1 VDRWFDPKRL
11 VTLQALNQRHVADEH
26 ACWKGPDNKSPR
38 PGRFRGSKTEQN
50 RGQGVERRGRRTAAE
65 DRLLRFQ
72 KRDDLIERECE
83 SVREGEGEIVSSWQD
98 ADLFSCWREDT
109 DHILDGDSQAQGK
122 PDRQS
127 MA

>member
-1 VDRWFDPKRL
+1 V
-11 VTLQALNQRHVADEH
+11 
-26 ACWKGPDNKSPR
+26 
-38 PGRFRGSKTEQN
+38 
-50 RGQGVERRGRRTAAE
+50 
-65 DRLLRFQ
+65 
-72 KRDDLIERECE
+72 CE